1 MKKIIKFI
9 FFITF
14 FFNFANANIVE
25 ELTSLNNLYKEGAIS
40 KEEFS
45 KAKSILLQTTNK
57 EENKKKV
64 ESVKKKKIEKKEDVK
79 EKVTN
84 IVSDSS
90 NEDLTKTYV
99 SLKEFSELG
108 TYKKIE
114 EYPDGLFKV
123 KGSSEGMAKEA
134 MMKMYQTFVQKPRLM
149 EKYPENMM
157 KAMAY
162 FEIFYNYELKKK
174 KKSIEKFEK
183 DYPDISWFTKKDIKT
198 LYSLNEARKSMRES
212 LSLDT
217 DNSLKESLDRYT
229 FMHDFLK
236 PAEKITH
243 KLSNNEK
250 KLKKF
255 STKFK
260 QNYGKLKKTLE
271 IKSLMR
277 IDDKDFKKQIKKN
290 IKETKKALK
299 IITNL
304 NQETDK
310 FYIPINDLFEKSL
323 EILNKCNP
331 SCTNKEL
338 KTVINT
344 INFNEA
350 IIKELEPTFI
360 KKKYSQNMN
369 NLDLNT
375 LSDEE
380 KSTLSL
386 ISVKNKLKK
395 KEDKLKLE
403 KISLSLE
410 NSGFDINQTL
420 DRLENNGFEMK
431 SVSMSFDNTDNM
443 KRWVM
448 KDWANS
454 WRGELPSEIVDKS
467 GNIIEFT
474 IENIE
479 DIKAQLAYN
488 SFNSLINTQSLK
500 DTVNESIDETIKEIV
515 NEISKDGGFNID
527 EFLNQDFSI
536 TLDNYSQLVGS
547 SFGIELNNF
556 DDLTNVVN
564 DLYGTE
570 MTSEQYAD
578 HWQTSQY
585 LDSTSS
591 WGDVTMGVDL
601 INQLGSFDAASVAKE
616 LGTSLQTIADS
627 IAQAATVGVSTD
639 LEAAAQGLGYSS
651 FADAVAAYNA
661 QHGTNYT
668 EESARQALGQQ

>member
-45 KAKSILLQTTNK
+45 KAKSILLQTNDK

-229 FMHDFLK
+229 FMHNFLK

-271 IKSLMR
+271 IKSQMR

>member
-14 FFNFANANIVE
+14 FFNFANANIVK

-212 LSLDT
+212 LSLNT

>member
-1 MKKIIKFI
+1 MKNIIKVISFI
-9 FFITF
+9 ILI
-14 FFNFANANIVE
+14 NGFAHANIVE
-25 ELTSLNNLYKEGAIS
+25 ELTSLNNLYKEGAIT
-40 KEEFS
+40 KEEFT
-45 KAKSILLQTTNK
+45 KAKSILLQNKDK
-57 EENKKKV
+57 EENKKKI
-64 ESVKKKKIEKKEDVK
+64 EKVKKKKIETKKKNKIVK
-79 EKVTN
+79 KIEKKK
-84 IVSDSS
+84 
-90 NEDLTKTYV
+90 NEDLTKTYI
-99 SLKEFSELG
+99 SLAEFNELG

-114 EYPDGLFKV
+114 KYPDGLFKI
-123 KGSSEGMAKEA
+123 KGSSENMAKEA
-134 MMKMYQTFVQKPRLM
+134 MMQMYQTFVQKPKLM

-162 FEIFYNYELKKK
+162 FEIFYNYQLKDKE
-174 KKSIEKFEK
+174 KSLEKFK
-183 DYPDISWFTKKDIKT
+183 KNYPEINWKTKKDVKT
-198 LYSLNEARKSMRES
+198 LYSLNVAKKSMRNS
-212 LSLDT
+212 LSLNM
-217 DNSLKESLDRYT
+217 DNNLEESLDRYV

-243 KLSNNEK
+243 QLSRDEK

-271 IKSLMR
+271 TKSEMR
-277 IDDKDFKKQIKKN
+277 IDNKDFKKELKKN

-299 IITNL
+299 IITSL
-304 NQETDK
+304 DQETDK
-310 FYIPINDLFEKSL
+310 FYIPINDLFEQSL
-323 EILNKCNP
+323 EVLEKCNP
-331 SCTNKEL
+331 NCSDKQL

-344 INFNEA
+344 IDFNEA
-350 IIKELEPTFI
+350 LIKELEPSFI

-369 NLDLNT
+369 KLDLNG

-386 ISVKNKLKK
+386 ISLKNKSKK
-395 KEDKLKLE
+395 KEDRLKLE
-403 KISLSLE
+403 KTSLSLE
-410 NSGFDINQTL
+410 NSGFDISQTL
-420 DRLENNGFEMK
+420 DRLEDNGYEIK
-431 SVSMSFDNTDNM
+431 SVSMSFDDADSM

-454 WRGELPSEIVDKS
+454 WRGELPSDILDKS
-467 GNIIEFT
+467 GNLIEFT
-474 IENIE
+474 TENIQ

-488 SFNSLINTQSLK
+488 SFSTLIDSQSLK
-500 DTVNESIDETIKEIV
+500 DTVNESIDDSIKDIV
-515 NEISKDGGFNID
+515 NEISKAGGFNID
-527 EFLNQDFSI
+527 DFLNQDFSI

-564 DLYGTE
+564 DLYGSD
-570 MTSEQYAD
+570 MTSTEYAD

-585 LDSTSS
+585 LDSTST

-616 LGTSLQTIADS
+616 LGTSLQTVADS

-661 QHGTNYT
+661 EHGTSYT
-668 EESARQALGQQ
+668 EESAKEALGQ